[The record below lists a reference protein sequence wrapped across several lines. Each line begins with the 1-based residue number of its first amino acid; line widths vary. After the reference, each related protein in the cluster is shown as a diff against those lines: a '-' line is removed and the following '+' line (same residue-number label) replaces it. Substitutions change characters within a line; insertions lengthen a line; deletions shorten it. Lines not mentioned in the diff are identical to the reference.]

1 MSTAG
6 DDMVREF
13 VGDGVVA
20 EHTDQNLQSQNM
32 AGIGG
37 QVVAS
42 FGAERHKAVHEE
54 REDRHLVGS
63 GGGTGFFYH
72 KRCCI

>member
-32 AGIGG
+32 AGIRRWTGG
-37 QVVAS
+37 
-42 FGAERHKAVHEE
+42 
-54 REDRHLVGS
+54 
-63 GGGTGFFYH
+63 
-72 KRCCI
+72 C